1 MKPFP
6 EISSHLISSHV
17 TKPYI
22 QLVHQINFLLL
33 SVVALAGVKAP
44 HLVFSA

>member
-17 TKPYI
+17 NKPYVR
-22 QLVHQINFLLL
+22 LFHQINFIL
-33 SVVALAGVKAP
+33 SAVALAGVKAP